1 VQHPKQTISPSLLA
15 LILVAGLAA
24 TGLAGTGLVAGSRA
38 GRIDASGFVHG
49 AAGGAAMPRQVV
61 PITFAWPT
69 VGRRIAVAYGERANP
84 RTGTVTVNPGIDI
97 AAKAGQPVTA
107 AASGKVSL
115 TSWLPSYGNVVIVQH
130 RGGYRT
136 VYGKLGKAQVV
147 RGRAVKQGERI
158 GTARGSAVHFEVWL
172 GRKRLNPA
180 SVLR

>member
-1 VQHPKQTISPSLLA
+1 
-15 LILVAGLAA
+15 
-24 TGLAGTGLVAGSRA
+24 
-38 GRIDASGFVHG
+38 
-49 AAGGAAMPRQVV
+49 M
-61 PITFAWPT
+61 
-69 VGRRIAVAYGERANP
+69 AYGERANP